1 MLIEFLIFIHLTL
14 IKLTWIKLTSFQ
26 LILKIQ
32 IKLFFYWILIRFL
45 IKFTFTKFLSKS
57 N

>member
-14 IKLTWIKLTSFQ
+14 IKLTLIKLTSFQ